1 MSRLTDAHI
10 EELDHEGFII
20 VPDFISGDELTKL
33 QAAQRRVLPT
43 YEQIKDDIPQD
54 QAGHSLLKCFPHE
67 ELDLYRA
74 TMNPESIKFARK
86 WLKTQDIHM
95 RVGCLIA
102 RYPGHSRGGIG
113 FDDSNLHID
122 NGNNSLLPVT
132 EDLRE
137 FGQIGF
143 WIHLEDV
150 EEDQAPL
157 RLVPKRYGRD
167 MTKCIPLVCKG
178 GTLCVFTN
186 FSLHSASAYARKDGQ
201 RFTFGYAF
209 GRADHYWEG
218 LINYTQLGENT
229 PVFQK
234 FIGGLS
240 AAERQ
245 LWRFPPAGHPYY
257 TEQTLK
263 LLEDQYP
270 GWDADEYRRAIT

>member
-157 RLVPKRYGRD
+157 RLIPKRYGRD

-178 GTLCVFTN
+178 GTICVFTN

-234 FIGGLS
+234 FIGGLT

>member
-234 FIGGLS
+234 FIGGLT

-270 GWDADEYRRAIT
+270 GWDADEYSRAIT

>member
-43 YEQIKDDIPQD
+43 YEQIKDNPTQD

-234 FIGGLS
+234 FIGGLT

-245 LWRFPPAGHPYY
+245 LWRFPPAGHPFY

>member
-201 RFTFGYAF
+201 RFTFGYGF

-218 LINYTQLGENT
+218 FKHYTQLGENT

>member
-157 RLVPKRYGRD
+157 RLIPKRYGRD

-234 FIGGLS
+234 FIGGLT

>member
-43 YEQIKDDIPQD
+43 YEQIKDNPTQD

-234 FIGGLS
+234 FIGGLT